1 MPPIGKE
8 RAMRSQVKD
17 VMTTSVVAVEEDTPY
32 KDIVA
37 LLRKHRISAV
47 PVVDSAGRVAGLVS
61 ESDLLLK
68 EENPDA
74 AWERP
79 WFGQKQQQVVRDKA
93 VAAMAKDL
101 MTAPAI
107 LIVETTLVAEAARIM
122 RAHGVKHL
130 PVGEAGTGRLRGI
143 VSRSDLLQIF
153 LRPDEEIRDEIAA
166 VLDELFPGVAEEVS
180 VAVHDGVVTLRGEV
194 SRRSVTGVLVRAVY
208 GLEGV
213 VSVVNDLSFS
223 DDDLAAMTAA
233 PA

>member
-79 WFGQKQQQVVRDKA
+79 WFGQKQQQA

-166 VLDELFPGVAEEVS
+166 VLDELFPGVAEQVS

>member
-1 MPPIGKE
+1 
-8 RAMRSQVKD
+8 MRSQVKD

-61 ESDLLLK
+61 ESHLLLK

-79 WFGQKQQQVVRDKA
+79 WFGQKQQQVARDKA
-93 VAAMAKDL
+93 VAAVAKDL

-130 PVGEAGTGRLRGI
+130 PVGEVGTGRLRGI

-153 LRPDEEIRDEIAA
+153 LRPDDEIRDEIAA
-166 VLDELFPGVAEEVS
+166 VLNELFPGVAEEVS

-194 SRRSVTGVLVRAVY
+194 SRRSVMGVLVRAMY

-213 VSVVNDLSFS
+213 VSVVNDLTFS
-223 DDDLAAMTAA
+223 YNDLGATTATRV
-233 PA
+233 